1 MSATSTISEQ
11 VAEMHAARPAEPADN
26 IMAAFGEEQAA
37 LAARGLP
44 AGVAG
49 AGMTVPDVDL
59 LDAHGAPTSL
69 YRATGNGTS
78 VVVFYR
84 GAWCPYCNI
93 ALNSYQARLLPKLT
107 DRGVGLVAISP
118 QKPDGSLSMQEKNR
132 LAFAV
137 LSDPGNTLAR
147 RLGILTQPSE
157 GARVSQIQLGLDIT
171 AVNADGT
178 IELPM
183 PTTVIL
189 DGMHVLRWIDVHPDY
204 STRTEPQQV
213 LNALDVFEPLT
224 AK

>member
-11 VAEMHAARPAEPADN
+11 VAELHAARPAEPSDQ

-37 LAARGLP
+37 LAAGGLP
-44 AGVAG
+44 AGVAQVG
-49 AGMTVPDVDL
+49 VTVPDIDL
-59 LDAHGAPTSL
+59 LDAHGAPTTL
-69 YRATGNGTS
+69 YRAAAGKMS

-93 ALNSYQARLLPKLT
+93 ALNAYQAQLLPRLT
-107 DRGVGLVAISP
+107 ERGVELVAISP
-118 QKPDGSLSMQEKNR
+118 QKPDGSLSMREKNN

-157 GARVSQIQLGLDIT
+157 GTRAAQMHLGLDLT
-171 AVNADGT
+171 AVKADGT
-178 IELPM
+178 IRLPM

-189 DGMHVLRWIDVHPDY
+189 DAMHVLRWIDVHSDY
-204 STRTEPQQV
+204 SARTEPQQI
-213 LNALDVFEPLT
+213 LDALADLEPLT
-224 AK
+224 AS